1 MDKGKRRVLGGLI
14 KNQSLV
20 NTDTKPRFD
29 AVLVNTDPIE
39 DVENLTLG
47 AIIYDTAS
55 NPVAVSRTYI
65 NLIQKSGEQN
75 VFLHGQIGLR
85 NTHKEM
91 CGTPTDATTQNHC
104 PSEKFITEIVI
115 TPRAIFAE

>member
-1 MDKGKRRVLGGLI
+1 M
-14 KNQSLV
+14 
-20 NTDTKPRFD
+20 
-29 AVLVNTDPIE
+29 LVNTDPIE

-75 VFLHGQIGLR
+75 VFLHGQVGLR
-85 NTHKEM
+85 NTHKGK
-91 CGTPTDATTQNHC
+91 CAAHPRTLL
-104 PSEKFITEIVI
+104 PSSARQRSLLRNRNYS
-115 TPRAIFAE
+115 RAIFAE